1 MGIIHQISFDRRR
14 GHIDI
19 PVYKTNESKLNN
31 DTLFVHAYTYTNRTP
46 PIFTVCGHFFC
57 SFYYITIFLIN

>member
-1 MGIIHQISFDRRR
+1 MMKQKLDFMHK

-46 PIFTVCGHFFC
+46 PIFTVCGYHRNKGFFR
-57 SFYYITIFLIN
+57 